1 MRPMTSRLPAL
12 GPRGEGWVVG
22 QVVLLGIVVLAG
34 SRKLAESGSASPW
47 GLAVS
52 FIGLIAIG
60 LGGFFA
66 FRGVRDLRT
75 SLSPFPRPIAGAPL
89 IQSGVYGFI
98 RHPIYSGMMFASVGW
113 SLVTGSIVGLAATGL
128 LVLLLVGKAQR
139 EEAWLVAAH
148 PDYRAYRE
156 RTRRFIPW
164 IY

>member
-22 QVVLLGIVVLAG
+22 QVVLLGMVVLAG

-60 LGGFFA
+60 LGGFLA

-75 SLSPFPRPIAGAPL
+75 SLSPFPRPIAGAAL
-89 IQSGVYGFI
+89 VQSGVYGFI

-148 PDYRAYRE
+148 PDYRGYRE